1 MLRKIAVR
9 IRRIWGR
16 SDEGATAV
24 EFALIATVFFWVFF
38 GIIEMGLLMIFNN
51 GIEDGVERASRLIRT
66 GRAKSMSLTEEQFRN
81 KICDQVVLKTA
92 CREKLVVDIREF
104 PDFGSITAPDPT
116 WDESSESLKIGG
128 DGEEAK
134 YELGDPRSVILVRAF
149 YDWKFITPMI
159 GALAGNT
166 SRNTF
171 LLGVAT
177 AFRNE
182 PYAQ

>member
-1 MLRKIAVR
+1 MLRKFAAR
-9 IRRIWGR
+9 IGRIWGR
-16 SDEGATAV
+16 SDDGATAV
-24 EFALIATVFFWVFF
+24 EFALVATVFFWVFF

-66 GRAKSMSLTEEQFRN
+66 GRAQNTGISAEDFRQ
-81 KICDQVVLKTA
+81 KICEQVVLKA
-92 CREKLVVDIREF
+92 SCESRLVVDVREF
-104 PDFGSITAPDPT
+104 SDFDSITAPEPQ
-116 WDESSESLKIGG
+116 WDDASNKFTFESGG
-128 DGEEAK
+128 EPSF
-134 YELGDPRSVILVRAF
+134 ELGEPRRVILVRAF

-166 SRNTF
+166 DRNTF

-182 PYAQ
+182 PYAR